1 MFVAE
6 SLIHALDELKTTY
19 AHYQHDA
26 EFVAEF
32 ERELKHC
39 AGRPSPIYHA
49 RRWSRVTRWPMP
61 QKSRHA

>member
-6 SLIHALDELKTTY
+6 SLIHALDELKTAY
-19 AHYQHDA
+19 ARYQHDTA
-26 EFVAEF
+26 FIAEF
-32 ERELKHC
+32 ESELKHY

-49 RRWSRVTRWPMP
+49 RRWNRVTRWPML